1 MDNSTNNMS
10 ENLILYL
17 DGVLSGEDK
26 KTMEDSMAANPALK
40 AEFESLQQT
49 RAAVRF
55 YGLKQKVGSL
65 HKSMMKEMRSPVKSI
80 SPGKKFLRYS
90 LATAASILLLVGTYL
105 TYNFFTL
112 SPDKVFTANYSSYKL
127 SNLRDGDNADP
138 TPVEKAFREMNYK
151 EVLRIHDAG
160 EGPTPKSEFLCGIAA
175 LELKDDTKAIK
186 CFKEVLDA
194 GVRTGK
200 PVLVDEAEY
209 YLSLG
214 YIRNK
219 DYDFALPI
227 LLKIKNE
234 SEHKY
239 NRAVSSR
246 LIRKVKMLKWR

>member
-1 MDNSTNNMS
+1 MV
-10 ENLILYL
+10 LYL
-17 DGVLSGEDK
+17 DGALSGADK
-26 KTMEDSMAANPALK
+26 KVMEELMAADPALK

-49 RAAVRF
+49 RAAVRY

-65 HKSMMKEMRSPVKSI
+65 HNRMMKEMQSPVKRM

-90 LATAASILLLVGTYL
+90 LATAASLVLLVGAYL
-105 TYNFFTL
+105 AYNFFTL
-112 SPDKVFTANYSSYKL
+112 SPDKVFSANYSSFEL
-127 SNLRDGDNADP
+127 STLRDGDNADP
-138 TPVEKAFREMNYK
+138 TAVEKAFRELNYK

-160 EGPTPKSEFLCGIAA
+160 EDLTPKGEFLCGIAA

-194 GVRTGK
+194 GVKTGQ

-234 SEHKY
+234 PEHKY